1 MKVFPLVLSK
11 RFRFVSLGFFALCG
25 VVFIGGCHSAKRQ
38 SALAIDATS
47 YDIAFDAACT
57 AAREAG
63 MPPLVKDAVGGVI
76 QGRPRL
82 AGSLIEPWR
91 VDQSSFNDALA
102 NTINKQRRR
111 VRVEFVPIDFSP
123 PEPSGQDLLIGAVV
137 PGSTI
142 DEARSVDLLAHQG
155 EIEVRVW
162 VYIEREFIPHL
173 QRSTWTRVGKLY
185 ARDRA
190 TPSSGRWTPVGR
202 DAMLEEQLLAKI
214 AGSLSPTT
222 Q

>member
-1 MKVFPLVLSK
+1 MKVFLLALPK
-11 RFRFVSLGFFALCG
+11 RLRFVSLGFFILCG
-25 VVFIGGCHSAKRQ
+25 MVFIGGCHSAKRQ
-38 SALAIDATS
+38 STLAIDATS
-47 YDIAFDAACT
+47 YDVAFDAACL

-82 AGSLIEPWR
+82 AGSLMEPWR

-111 VRVEFVPIDFSP
+111 VRVEFVPVDFRP
-123 PEPSGQDLLIGAVV
+123 PEPSGQDRLIGAVV

-162 VYIEREFIPHL
+162 VYVEREFIPHL

-190 TPSSGRWTPVGR
+190 TSSSGRWTPVGR

-214 AGSLSPTT
+214 ANSLSPTT